1 MSTRYKTLYKYELK
15 KLIWIYLALF
25 IFFIL
30 YGTNYYML
38 SYESGFIITETTNY
52 NINFEILDPY
62 FDSLYSV
69 VIFILVYIQFKNNFK
84 DTLNT
89 FSFNDKDFITVKLIT
104 GVFTIF
110 LFALISGIIVLFRF
124 NTYADIYR
132 DVLLTLNIDP
142 AIINPG
148 FIILTVFT
156 IFAVYVF
163 MYFFTILVRYFTG
176 SSVWGICLS
185 LLLLHLPILIISAF
199 DLSRIIPQKIIC
211 CLYPHYFCRGCD
223 FFDNNYYDNISI
235 HLNTGIFNKFNIS
248 SVIFYIILSAIILII
263 LCKLFLSQKYI
274 ESNKPFASKGA
285 SLIFKLAFTADFFFA
300 GLSLMFTE
308 NNIPASILIGIF
320 FSIFGFA
327 LSHTIVK
334 KQEVRQ

>member
-1 MSTRYKTLYKYELK
+1 MSAGYKDLYKYELK
-15 KLIWIYLALF
+15 KLIWLYLALL

-30 YGTNYYML
+30 RGTNYFML
-38 SYESGFIITETTNY
+38 SYEAGSIVTETTNY
-52 NINFEILDPY
+52 SINFRLLDPD
-62 FDSLYSV
+62 FDPLDSI

-89 FSFNDKDFITVKLIT
+89 FNDKDFIAAKLIT

-142 AIINPG
+142 AIISPG
-148 FIILTVFT
+148 FIVLTVFT

-199 DLSRIIPQKIIC
+199 DLSRIIPPKIIC

-248 SVIFYIILSAIILII
+248 SVIFYLILSAIILIV

-320 FSIFGFA
+320 FGLFGFA

-334 KQEVRQ
+334 KQEVHQ